1 MKKLKVLFVASEVVP
16 FAKTGGLAD
25 VIGSLPQELQEQEI
39 DARVVMPYYQCVS
52 REVEEG
58 AEWFDP
64 FVVSL
69 GWRNQEANVFLYDGE
84 VPTYFIQNYEYFN
97 RGELYGYD
105 DDDERYA
112 FFCRAVLDMLPRI
125 DFIPDVIHCNDWQ
138 TGPICLLLK
147 DTYRHHLGYNDI
159 KSVFTIHNIQYQG
172 IFGREAL
179 QMLEISDGYFHT
191 EAIEH
196 YGAVSYMKAGITYAD
211 VITTVSPSYA
221 QEIQTPEYGYGL
233 DGVLRKRS
241 HVVHGIINGID
252 EAKYNPSTD
261 PHLYAN
267 YSAKNLKGKKIN
279 KKKFQE
285 EYGLVQEDKMV
296 IAIITRLAVQKGLD
310 LFSHTIDG
318 VWIMDKIMELDVQFV
333 LLGTGEPEYEN
344 MFKHLAYKY
353 PGRVS
358 TNITF
363 NEQLSHRIYA
373 ASDVFLMPS
382 MFEPC
387 GLGQLMAMKYGSVPV
402 VRKTGGLKD
411 TVIHYNELEKTG
423 TGFEFEDYSGY
434 WLYNKINE
442 AYSYYSDKPKDFEQI
457 RLNGMESNFGWDQS
471 AGEYI
476 KLYRMLKGI

>member
-25 VIGSLPQELQEQEI
+25 VIGSLPQELRGQDI
-39 DARVVMPYYQCVS
+39 DARVVMPYYERIRGIEKKAKWLNSYVI
-52 REVEEG
+52 
-58 AEWFDP
+58 
-64 FVVSL
+64 SL
-69 GWRNQEANVFLYDGE
+69 GWRNQEANIFLLDE
-84 VPTYFIQNYEYFN
+84 DVPTYFIRNHEYFN
-97 RGELYGYD
+97 RGELYGYQD
-105 DDDERYA
+105 DNERYA
-112 FFCRAVLDMLPRI
+112 FFCKAVLEMLPRV
-125 DFIPDVIHCNDWQ
+125 DFVPDIIHCNDWQ
-138 TGPICLLLK
+138 TGPICLFLK
-147 DTYRHHLGYNDI
+147 DNYRHNPIYSSI

-172 IFGREAL
+172 IFGRETL
-179 QMLEISDGYFHT
+179 EMLEIGDGYFHP

-196 YGAVSYMKAGITYAD
+196 YGAVNYMKAGIRYAD

-221 QEIQTPEYGYGL
+221 QEIQTAQYGYGL
-233 DGVLRKRS
+233 DGLLRSRS
-241 HVVHGIINGID
+241 EVVHGIINGID
-252 EAKYNPSTD
+252 EVKYDPSTD
-261 PHLYAN
+261 PYLYAN
-267 YSAKNLKGKKIN
+267 YSVKNLKGKEEG
-279 KKKFQE
+279 KKQFQKDF
-285 EYGLVQEDKMV
+285 GLVQEDKMI

-318 VWIMDKIMELDVQFV
+318 VWIMDKIMEMDVQFV

-344 MFKHLAYKY
+344 MFRHLAYKY

-411 TVIHYNELEKTG
+411 TVIHYNEIEKTG

-434 WLYNKINE
+434 WLYNKIKE
-442 AYSYYSDKPKDFEQI
+442 AYKYYSEKPKEFEQI
-457 RLNGMESNFGWDQS
+457 RANGMNSNFGWAKS
-471 AGEYI
+471 ASKYKE
-476 KLYRMLKGI
+476 LYETLI

>member
-1 MKKLKVLFVASEVVP
+1 MDKLKVLIVASEVVP

-25 VIGSLPQELQEQEI
+25 VIGSLPQELRGQDI
-39 DARVVMPYYQCVS
+39 DARVVMPYYQSISGIEKKVDWKGTYNVS
-52 REVEEG
+52 V
-58 AEWFDP
+58 
-64 FVVSL
+64 
-69 GWRNQEANVFLYDGE
+69 GWRNQEASIFLLDEE
-84 VPTYFIQNYEYFN
+84 VPTYFIRNYEYFN
-97 RGELYGYD
+97 RSELYGYD

-112 FFCRAVLDMLPRI
+112 FFCKAVLEMLPRI
-125 DFIPDVIHCNDWQ
+125 DFIPDIIHCNDWQ

-147 DTYRHHLGYNDI
+147 DNYRHNPTYNKM
-159 KSVFTIHNIQYQG
+159 KSIFTIHNIQYQG
-172 IFGREAL
+172 IFGRESL
-179 QMLEISDGYFHT
+179 DMLGISDGYFHP

-196 YGAVSYMKAGITYAD
+196 YGAVSYMKAGIAYAD
-211 VITTVSPSYA
+211 IITTVSPSYS

-233 DGVLRKRS
+233 DGLLRKRS
-241 HVVHGIINGID
+241 KEVHGIINGID
-252 EAKYNPSTD
+252 EEKYDPSTD
-261 PHLYAN
+261 LHLYAN
-267 YSAKNLKGKKIN
+267 YSVENLKGKKEN
-279 KKKFQE
+279 KIQFQKE
-285 EYGLVQEDKMV
+285 FGLVQEDKMI

-310 LFSHTIDG
+310 LFNHTIDG
-318 VWIMDKIMELDVQFV
+318 VWIMDKIMEMDVQFV
-333 LLGTGEPEYEN
+333 LLGTGELEYEN

-363 NEQLSHRIYA
+363 NEGLSHRIYA

-411 TVIHYNELEKTG
+411 TVIHYNEIEKTG

-442 AYSYYSDKPKDFEQI
+442 AYRYYTERPKEFEQI
-457 RLNGMESNFGWDQS
+457 RANGMNSDFGWARS
-471 AGEYI
+471 ADKYSE
-476 KLYRMLKGI
+476 LYDTLKK

>member
-25 VIGSLPQELQEQEI
+25 VLGSLPQELRGQDI
-39 DARVVMPYYQCVS
+39 DARVVMPYYQCITSIEKKAKWMDSYVI
-52 REVEEG
+52 
-58 AEWFDP
+58 
-64 FVVSL
+64 SL
-69 GWRNQEANVFLYDGE
+69 GWRNQEANIFLLDE
-84 VPTYFIQNYEYFN
+84 DVPTYFIRNYEYFN
-97 RGELYGYD
+97 RGELYGYE
-105 DDDERYA
+105 DDDERFA
-112 FFCRAVLDMLPRI
+112 FFCKAVLEMLPRV
-125 DFIPDVIHCNDWQ
+125 DFIPDIIHCNDWQ
-138 TGPICLLLK
+138 TGPICLFLK
-147 DTYRHHLGYNDI
+147 DTYRHNPMYNSI
-159 KSVFTIHNIQYQG
+159 KTVFTIHNIQYQG

-179 QMLEISDGYFHT
+179 EMLEISDGYFHP

-196 YGAVSYMKAGITYAD
+196 YGAISYMKAGIGYAD
-211 VITTVSPSYA
+211 LITTVSPSYGE
-221 QEIQTPEYGYGL
+221 EIQTPEYGYGL
-233 DGVLRKRS
+233 DGLLRKRS
-241 HVVHGIINGID
+241 NAVHGIINGID
-252 EAKYNPSTD
+252 EVKYNPSTD

-267 YSAKNLKGKKIN
+267 YSVKDLKGKKEN
-279 KKKFQE
+279 KKQFQK

-296 IAIITRLAVQKGLD
+296 IAIITRLAIQKGLD
-310 LFSHTIDG
+310 LFHHTIDG
-318 VWIMDKIMELDVQFV
+318 VWIMDKMMEMDVQFV

-358 TNITF
+358 INITF
-363 NEQLSHRIYA
+363 NEKLSHRIYA

-411 TVIHYNELEKTG
+411 TVIHYNETEKTG

-442 AYSYYSDKPKDFEQI
+442 AYRYYNEKPEEFEQI
-457 RLNGMESNFGWDQS
+457 RANGMNSDFGWDKS
-471 AGEYI
+471 ASKYI
-476 KLYRMLKGI
+476 ALYNTLKG

>member
-1 MKKLKVLFVASEVVP
+1 MKKLKVLIVASEVVP

-25 VIGSLPQELQEQEI
+25 VIGSLPQELRDQDI
-39 DARVVMPYYQCVS
+39 DARVVMPYYDCVS
-52 REVEEG
+52 SSVEKD
-58 AEWFDP
+58 AKWFDSYN
-64 FVVSL
+64 VSL
-69 GWRNQEANVFLYDGE
+69 GWRNQEATVFLHDGA
-84 VPTYFIQNYEYFN
+84 VPTYFIRNYEYFN
-97 RGELYGYD
+97 RSGLYGYD

-112 FFCRAVLDMLPRI
+112 FFSKAVMDMLPRI
-125 DFIPDVIHCNDWQ
+125 DFIPDIIHCNDWQ

-147 DTYRHHLGYNDI
+147 DHYKHNPIYADI

-172 IFGREAL
+172 VFGRESL
-179 QMLEISDGYFHT
+179 EMLEISDGYFHPD
-191 EAIEH
+191 AIEH
-196 YGAVSYMKAGITYAD
+196 YGAVNYMKAGITYAD

-221 QEIQTPEYGYGL
+221 KEIQTPEYGYGL
-233 DGVLRKRS
+233 DGMLRKRS

-252 EAKYNPSTD
+252 EAKYDPSTD

-267 YSAKNLKGKKIN
+267 YSAKNLKGKKES
-279 KKKFQE
+279 KRKFQKDF
-285 EYGLVQEDKMV
+285 GLVEEDQMV

-310 LFSHTIDG
+310 LFHHTIDG
-318 VWIMDKIMELDVQFV
+318 MWIMDKIMQMDVQLV

-363 NEQLSHRIYA
+363 NEELSHRIYA

-411 TVIHYNELEKTG
+411 TVIHYNEMEKTG

-434 WLYNKINE
+434 WLYRKISE
-442 AYSYYSDKPKDFEQI
+442 AYHYYKDKPEDFEQI
-457 RLNGMESNFGWDQS
+457 RSNGMNSDFGWAKS
-471 AGEYI
+471 ASKYI
-476 KLYRMLKGI
+476 ELYNMLKE